1 MTVLDN
7 NHSHVG
13 NITVPPTQVLATEA
27 ATAAMQAEA
36 AAVTGKADT
45 PAPASTNSRLFTEDE
60 MSAARR
66 EEKDK
71 LYSKLTKLEQEL
83 ETIRLEREE
92 AARIAREAS
101 EAEDA
106 ARKAREEAEMSAKEL
121 LTKKEDEFNQ
131 RINTAQQEWEQK
143 FLALQQESEARQ
155 AMLDKEREFQ
165 EIQSYMSRR
174 IQEEQ
179 ENLMPELMDDIKG
192 NSVEEIEAAIQSVIA
207 KTSAIMQKVQ
217 PLLQQAQ
224 QRPRGISSTGGIP
237 SGPLDNATEQQ
248 VITVSDVK
256 GMSMEQW
263 AEVRGRLGL
272 K

>member
-1 MTVLDN
+1 MATGNTVEGVTL
-7 NHSHVG
+7 
-13 NITVPPTQVLATEA
+13 LATEA

-36 AAVTGKADT
+36 AAVTGQGDPVA
-45 PAPASTNSRLFTEDE
+45 PAPASPNSRLFTEE
-60 MSAARR
+60 ELEAARR
-66 EEKDK
+66 QEKDK
-71 LYSKLTKLEQEL
+71 LYTKLSKLEEEL
-83 ETIRLEREE
+83 ETIRKDRED
-92 AARIAREAS
+92 AARIAREAA

-106 ARKAREEAEMSAKEL
+106 ARREREEAEMSAKEL
-121 LTKKEDEFNQ
+121 LTKKEDEWKSTLNA
-131 RINTAQQEWEQK
+131 AQQEWEQK
-143 FLALQQESEARQ
+143 FMALQQESEARQ

-179 ENLMPELMDDIKG
+179 ANLMPELMDDIKG
-192 NSVEEIEAAIQSVIA
+192 NSIEEIEAAIQSVIT

-217 PLLQQAQ
+217 PLLEQAQ
-224 QRPRGISSTGGIP
+224 QRPRGISTTGAIP

-256 GMSMEQW
+256 DMSMEQW
-263 AEVRGRLGL
+263 AQVRGRLGL